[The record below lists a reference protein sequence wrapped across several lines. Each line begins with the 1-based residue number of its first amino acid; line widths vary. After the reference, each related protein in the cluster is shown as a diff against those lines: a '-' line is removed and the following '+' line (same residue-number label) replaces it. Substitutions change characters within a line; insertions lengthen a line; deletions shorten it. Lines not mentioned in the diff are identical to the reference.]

1 VIGRVVPPA
10 ASPLALAAVLAGV
23 RAAVSPGDVAQSAA
37 EALRRHL
44 GGADAR
50 LLASGTA
57 ALTLALGIARDAA
70 LARGVTSP
78 WVALPA
84 YGCYDLA
91 TAAIGAQLRVRL
103 YDLDPFTLAPDPAAL
118 GMLADEPSCAA
129 VVLVHLYGLPVDVA
143 ALRAALG
150 DSRALLIEDAA
161 QGAGGRW
168 GSSPLGTLGDLG
180 VLSFGRGKGIIAGG
194 GGAVISRSIALPPT
208 PPAAA
213 SGLRAAVLTGAQWV
227 LGRPALYGIP
237 AALPFLGLGET
248 VYKPPVP
255 IAGMPRACA
264 AMLPAALAAA
274 EHAAMQRAEVAAG
287 LCATAAAHGLEPIEP
302 NSAAVPGWLR
312 CPVLVPGG
320 VTPAQLAAGRRLG
333 IMPAYPGT
341 LASLPPLRPH
351 RDDPAA
357 AFPGADR
364 LVGELVTLPCH
375 HLLSP
380 RDLQRIT
387 VWLHDTGRCRGDAST
402 HRL

>member
-1 VIGRVVPPA
+1 MIGRVVPPA
-10 ASPLALAAVLAGV
+10 ASPLALDTVLAGV
-23 RAAVSPGDVAQSAA
+23 RAAVRRSDGEPSAA
-37 EALRRHL
+37 EALQRHL

-57 ALTLALGIARDAA
+57 ALTLALRVARDAA
-70 LARGVTSP
+70 IARGVASP

-91 TAAIGAQLRVRL
+91 TAAIGAHLRVRL
-103 YDLDPFTLAPDPAAL
+103 YDLDPSTLAPDPAAL
-118 GMLADEPSCAA
+118 RELAADASCAA
-129 VVLVHLYGLPVDVA
+129 IVLVHLYGLPVDVPVIRATLRDGA
-143 ALRAALG
+143 ALI
-150 DSRALLIEDAA
+150 IEDAA

-168 GSSPLGTLGDLG
+168 GTAPLGTLGDLG

-194 GGAVISRSIALPPT
+194 GGALVSRRFTLPAV
-208 PPAAA
+208 PPAAN
-213 SGLRAAVLTGAQWV
+213 SGLRAAVLSGAQWM
-227 LGRPALYGIP
+227 LGRPSLYGIP
-237 AALPFLGLGET
+237 SALPFLGLGET

-264 AMLPAALAAA
+264 AMLPAALAVAESAA
-274 EHAAMQRAEVAAG
+274 KRRADIVAR
-287 LCATAAAHGLEPIEP
+287 LRAAARENGLEPVEP
-302 NSAAVPGWLR
+302 NPAAAPGWLR

-320 VTPAQLAAGRRLG
+320 VTPVQLAAGRRLG

-351 RDDPAA
+351 RDDPES

-364 LVGELVTLPCH
+364 LVATLVTLPCH

-387 VWLHDTGRCRGDAST
+387 VWLRDTGRS
-402 HRL
+402 